1 MKIYHMIIQRKD
13 DTTGE
18 TRQEYLS
25 KRQGAAPV
33 GWKCVGVCGYH
44 ESREKK
50 SENLEYRRNDGLQT

>member
-25 KRQGAAPV
+25 RRQGAAPE

-44 ESREKK
+44 EESKEIKDEARKEHK
-50 SENLEYRRNDGLQT
+50 